1 VEFFLLLRHGPVGIG
16 AAEIADEVQRSGALG
31 VPGERVDP

>member
-1 VEFFLLLRHGPVGIG
+1 VEFFVWLRAGEAVVDRDAIEAE
-16 AAEIADEVQRSGALG
+16 AARTASWG

>member
-1 VEFFLLLRHGPVGIG
+1 VEFFLWLRRGDPQVDRDAIEAEVG
-16 AAEIADEVQRSGALG
+16 RSASLG